1 MRIHLDTDLGTNPDD
16 LCALAMVLGW
26 PEAELTGV
34 TTTSD
39 PGGLRAGFV
48 RHAMGLAGHREVPV
62 AAGADG
68 SLGGY
73 LLSPVSIPDLWPEPI
88 PPRPGRPGE
97 AIDLLAAS
105 AEIGA
110 TIVALGPYTN
120 LAMVEAARPGLLA
133 AAGVVV
139 MGGHVPPTPEGFPRW
154 GAREDFNVQQDTLAA
169 KVVLGRCHPTLVG
182 LAPSLTVALRREH
195 IEPLRGSGP
204 LGKLMADQAEA
215 VSRDVAPP
223 ELVQTHPRLR
233 EGLLN
238 FHHGPLACAV
248 ALGWDGVTIADLA
261 IGFELREDGLLH
273 MKPDEAAPHFPV
285 VADVDG
291 PRFEDVWL
299 EAVIRASSGS

>member
-139 MGGHVPPTPEGFPRW
+139 MGGHVPATPDGFPRW
-154 GAREDFNVQQDTLAA
+154 GVREDFNVQQDAVAA
-169 KVVLGRCHPTLVG
+169 KVVLGRCRPTVVG
-182 LAPSLTVALRREH
+182 LAPSLRVALRAEH
-195 IEPLRGSGP
+195 LEPLRGSGP
-204 LGKLMADQAEA
+204 LGRLMADQGEA
-215 VSRDVAPP
+215 HARDHERAA
-223 ELVQTHPRLR
+223 LVEAHPALGD
-233 EGLLN
+233 GLLN
-238 FHHGPLACAV
+238 FQHDALACAV
-248 ALGWDGVTIADLA
+248 ALGWDGVTVEEIAL
-261 IGFELREDGLLH
+261 GFGLREDGLLL
-273 MKPDEAAPHFPV
+273 MKSVETAPELPV
-285 VADVDG
+285 VTDVDG
-291 PRFEDVWL
+291 PRFEGVWL
-299 EAVIRASSGS
+299 EAAIRASSGS

>member
-1 MRIHLDTDLGTNPDD
+1 MRIHLDTDLGSNPDD

-26 PEAELTGV
+26 QGAELTGI

-48 RHAMGLAGHREVPV
+48 RHAMGLAARREVPV

-73 LLSPVSIPDLWPEPI
+73 VLSPVSIPDHWPEPI

-154 GAREDFNVQQDTLAA
+154 GVSEDFNVQQDTVAA
-169 KVVLGRCHPTLVG
+169 KVVLGRCRPTVVG
-182 LAPSLTVALRREH
+182 LASSLTVGLRREH
-195 IEPLRGSGP
+195 VAPLRASGP
-204 LGKLMADQAEA
+204 LGQLMADQAEA
-215 VSRDVAPP
+215 HARDNGRP
-223 ELVQTHPRLR
+223 ELVRAHPALG

-238 FHHGPLACAV
+238 FHHGALACAV
-248 ALGWDGVTIADLA
+248 ALGWDGVAITDLA
-261 IGFELREDGLLH
+261 IGFELREDGLVH
-273 MKPDEAAPHFPV
+273 MKQDETAPELPV
-285 VADVDG
+285 VTAVEG
-291 PRFEDVWL
+291 PRFERVWL
-299 EAVIRASSGS
+299 EAAIRASSGS

>member
-1 MRIHLDTDLGTNPDD
+1 MRIHLDTDLGSNPDD

-48 RHAMGLAGHREVPV
+48 RHAMGLAARREVPV
-62 AAGADG
+62 VAGADG

-73 LLSPVSIPDLWPEPI
+73 VLSPVSIPDHWPEPI

-154 GAREDFNVQQDTLAA
+154 GTKEDFNVQQDALAA
-169 KVVLGRCHPTLVG
+169 KVVLGRCRPTVVG
-182 LAPSLTVALRREH
+182 LAPSLRVGLRHEH
-195 IEPLRGSGP
+195 VEPLRRSGP
-204 LGKLMADQAEA
+204 LGRLMADQAEA
-215 VSRDVAPP
+215 HARDNARL
-223 ELVQTHPRLR
+223 ELVEAHPAFGQ
-233 EGLLN
+233 GLLN
-238 FHHGPLACAV
+238 FQQGPLACAV
-248 ALGWDGVTIADLA
+248 ALGWDGVTIAELA

-273 MKPDEAAPHFPV
+273 MKPDETAPQLPV
-285 VADVDG
+285 VTDVDG
-291 PRFEDVWL
+291 PRFERAWL
-299 EAVIRASSGS
+299 EAVLRASSGS